1 MATRTKGSTNTTAL
15 LTLYTGTKIRGAQWR
30 RAQRFHEYNGVH
42 YGVRLTWP
50 RLGPRLRPT
59 MRLRS
64 DAQRLS
70 TRYRPKPTPRR
81 QTTLC
86 KTLAH
91 AARLPMVRKG
101 AACIPLSSQHSATEK
116 QRGPR
121 RRQRRGLL
129 IISMRAPIQPFE
141 NTSISFQDAES
152 RADSGKCSRR
162 TIQLRQFSQPNA
174 FQKES
179 DTHFEMHPS
188 GKG

>member
-1 MATRTKGSTNTTAL
+1 ML
-15 LTLYTGTKIRGAQWR
+15 LASQWS
-30 RAQRFHEYNGVH
+30 EK
-42 YGVRLTWP
+42 VRLVSHFP
-50 RLGPRLRPT
+50 RN
-59 MRLRS
+59 
-64 DAQRLS
+64 
-70 TRYRPKPTPRR
+70 
-81 QTTLC
+81 TLPLKSKEGQDEC
-86 KTLAH
+86 
-91 AARLPMVRKG
+91 KG
-101 AACIPLSSQHSATEK
+101 A
-116 QRGPR
+116 GF
-121 RRQRRGLL
+121 L

>member
-1 MATRTKGSTNTTAL
+1 MNINDKGGRFHLAAADVHVCCLQFVAYTHTTNTIYRHQYSRNAMATLTKGSTNTTAL

-59 MRLRS
+59 LRLHRS

-121 RRQRRGLL
+121 RMQRRGLPYHL
-129 IISMRAPIQPFE
+129 HAS
-141 NTSISFQDAES
+141 
-152 RADSGKCSRR
+152 ADP
-162 TIQLRQFSQPNA
+162 TI
-174 FQKES
+174 
-179 DTHFEMHPS
+179 
-188 GKG
+188 